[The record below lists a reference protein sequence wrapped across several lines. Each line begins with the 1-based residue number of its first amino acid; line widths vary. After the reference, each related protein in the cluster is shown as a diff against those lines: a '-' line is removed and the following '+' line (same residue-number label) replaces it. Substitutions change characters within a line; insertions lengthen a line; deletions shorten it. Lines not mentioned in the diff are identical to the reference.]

1 MDRPLHPS
9 SSDPAAGAVQG
20 DMDLDAAAERLH
32 NEREEVRDRLA
43 SMTTDLE
50 YLVAASVNS
59 NADDEHDPEGQTI
72 AFERS
77 QLSALI
83 QSAQAHLARIDGAVL
98 RLQQGSYGICDVCG
112 MPLPA
117 ARLEAR
123 PTAQTC
129 VQHAASR

>member
-123 PTAQTC
+123 PAAQTC